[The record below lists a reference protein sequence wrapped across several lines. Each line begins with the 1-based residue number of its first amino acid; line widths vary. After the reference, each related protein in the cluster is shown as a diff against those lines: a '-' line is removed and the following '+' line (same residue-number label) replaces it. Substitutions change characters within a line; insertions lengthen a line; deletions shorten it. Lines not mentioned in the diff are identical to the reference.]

1 MYLLR
6 LLLTTLAILLPTV
19 ISAILIGVLV
29 KFRYK
34 LPAWLYWVLFV
45 LLLLGLLACI
55 GFTAIFMIAV
65 FHDLG
70 TAFTSGL

>member
-1 MYLLR
+1 MYLIR
-6 LLLTTLAILLPTV
+6 LLLTTLAILLPTA
-19 ISAILIGVLV
+19 ISATLIGVLV

-55 GFTAIFMIAV
+55 GFTVIFVIAV
-65 FHDLG
+65 FQDLG
-70 TAFTSGL
+70 SAFTSGL